1 MTKKVTM
8 VISVSATNGGDRFPC
23 LPWKKSEDRKKE
35 KKNGNFFKPNA
46 VKLSVQTPFVVVTYP
61 DIV

>member
-1 MTKKVTM
+1 M
-8 VISVSATNGGDRFPC
+8 VIGVSATNGGDRFPC